1 MTQARLFTA
10 EDGNTYL
17 AFDLQAEDL
26 VEATHFSDFLR
37 GNGVWSLGEGLAVFY
52 PFSEHPNVVRGYN

>member
-1 MTQARLFTA
+1 MTQARVFTA
-10 EDGNTYL
+10 EDGSSYL

-26 VEATHFSDFLR
+26 VETEHLSDFLC
-37 GNGVWSLGEGLAVFY
+37 GNGVWSLKEGQAVFY